1 MGNTTKTL
9 LIHCLALAFLAPLAL
24 ASNPRQTDRRLDGT
38 AQTAPVVGPLPSQL
52 VFPSQLVNTVGNSQS
67 FPLSNTGT
75 APLTVFGIGTT
86 GTFGETNNC
95 GASLAA
101 GASCTINVFF
111 IAEGVGVSAGTVVI
125 VDNNDN
131 VPGISQT
138 VNLSGTGVTEPTA
151 SISPGSMTF
160 GSQLVGTGSA
170 TQAITLGNAANAAQ
184 LAITSTAASG
194 DFSAINDCGGSVAG
208 GTTCTIN
215 VTFTPTAEGQRTGT
229 LTVTDN
235 NNGVTGSTQTV
246 SLTGSGRPAGENATP
261 FISDI
266 SPVSAAL
273 GGASF
278 VLTVR
283 GGGFTAPVLH
293 WQVGTAVTKLTAG
306 SITNESFTVTIP
318 SSLIHAAHTATL
330 TAVNPDSAPATGTSN
345 TVLFPVAAPT
355 PAAIFS
361 QTAVAVTGGSLAVL
375 AADFNNDGKPDLAVT
390 HQSGTVQILLGN
402 GKGQFKLA
410 STATVGE
417 NPTVLAVGDFN
428 GDGKPDLAVA
438 GAGVGTVSILLGN
451 GDGTFNV
458 GATVLVG
465 NGPEALV
472 VGDFNGDGYLDLAVG
487 NFGDHTLSILL
498 GNWDGTFA
506 LLDTLPMLAV
516 PNALAVADFNGDGKL
531 DLAVAIDSYDMVQIL
546 LGNGDGTFT
555 AGSAPTVGPQPVS
568 IAVGDFN
575 GDGFVDMAVANVQGN
590 DVTILLGAGDGTFTA
605 GPPFLAGESPFA
617 VAAADFNGDG
627 KIDLAAADYGGAVTI
642 LQGNGDGTFTTAGAP
657 GASGSGSG
665 LAVAD
670 FNGDGKMDVATAGQT
685 VAILIQPAFSVS
697 SADLSFTAAFG
708 KTSPPQTV
716 TVTNTGTAA
725 LTFTSI
731 KLSGAKAADFAQT
744 GTCTGSL
751 LPAAS
756 CAIQVTY
763 TPDKKSERV
772 SATMTLTDSEGKQE
786 IALSGMAN

>member
-1 MGNTTKTL
+1 MRNTTKTRM
-9 LIHCLALAFLAPLAL
+9 INCLALAVLAPLAL
-24 ASNPRQTDRRLDGT
+24 ATGQTV
-38 AQTAPVVGPLPSQL
+38 PVVGPLPSQL
-52 VFPSQLVNTVGNSQS
+52 VFPSQLVNTVSNSQS
-67 FPLSNTGT
+67 FSLSNTGT
-75 APLTVFGIGTT
+75 APLTSFGIGTT

-111 IAEGVGVSAGTVVI
+111 IAEGVGASTGTVVI
-125 VDNNDN
+125 VDNNEN
-131 VPGISQT
+131 VPNSSQT
-138 VNLSGTGVTEPTA
+138 VNLSGTGVTGPMA
-151 SISPGSMTF
+151 SISPASLTF
-160 GSQLVGTGSA
+160 GSQLVGTDSA
-170 TQAITLGNAANAAQ
+170 SQAVTLSNAANAEPLTIGEIA
-184 LAITSTAASG
+184 AHGAFTST
-194 DFSAINDCGGSVAG
+194 NHCGGSVGG
-208 GTTCTIN
+208 GTSCPIN
-215 VTFTPTAEGQRTGT
+215 VPFTPTAEGQFTGV

-235 NNGVTGSTQTV
+235 DDGAVV

-266 SPVSAAL
+266 SPVSAAP

-283 GGGFTAPVLH
+283 GGGFTAPALH
-293 WQVGTAVTKLTAG
+293 WQVGKTVTKLTAG
-306 SITNESFTVTIP
+306 NITDESFTVTIP
-318 SSLIHAAHTATL
+318 ASLIATAHTATL
-330 TAVNPDSAPATGTSN
+330 TAVNPDSAPATGVSN
-345 TVLFPVAAPT
+345 MLLFPVAAPAA
-355 PAAIFS
+355 AAIFS
-361 QTAVAVTGGSLAVL
+361 QTAVAATAGSIAVL

-390 HQSGTVQILLGN
+390 YQSGAVQILLGN
-402 GKGQFKLA
+402 GKGQFKLT

-428 GDGKPDLAVA
+428 GDGKLDLAVA

-458 GATVLVG
+458 GATVPVG

-487 NFGDHTLSILL
+487 NFGDRTLSILL
-498 GNWDGTFA
+498 GNGDGTFA
-506 LLDTLPMLAV
+506 LLDTLPMLFV

-555 AGSAPTVGPQPVS
+555 TGSAPTVGPQPVS
-568 IAVGDFN
+568 IAAGDFN
-575 GDGFVDMAVANVQGN
+575 GDGFVDLAVANVQGD
-590 DVTILLGAGDGTFTA
+590 DVTILLGVGDGTFTA

-627 KIDLAAADYGGAVTI
+627 KIDLAVADYGGTVTI
-642 LQGNGDGTFTTAGAP
+642 LQGNGDGTFTTAGSPA
-657 GASGSGSG
+657 ASNPANG

-685 VAILIQPAFSVS
+685 SVAILIQPAFSVS

-725 LTFTSI
+725 LAFTSI
-731 KLSGAKAADFAQT
+731 KLGGTKPGDFT
-744 GTCTGSL
+744 MTDTCTGSL

-756 CAIQVTY
+756 CDIQVTY
-763 TPDKKSERV
+763 KPDKKNEV
-772 SATMTLTDSEGKQE
+772 VTATLTLTDSDGKQE
-786 IALSGMAN
+786 IALLGTAE

>member
-1 MGNTTKTL
+1 
-9 LIHCLALAFLAPLAL
+9 
-24 ASNPRQTDRRLDGT
+24 
-38 AQTAPVVGPLPSQL
+38 
-52 VFPSQLVNTVGNSQS
+52 
-67 FPLSNTGT
+67 
-75 APLTVFGIGTT
+75 
-86 GTFGETNNC
+86 
-95 GASLAA
+95 
-101 GASCTINVFF
+101 
-111 IAEGVGVSAGTVVI
+111 
-125 VDNNDN
+125 
-131 VPGISQT
+131 
-138 VNLSGTGVTEPTA
+138 
-151 SISPGSMTF
+151 
-160 GSQLVGTGSA
+160 
-170 TQAITLGNAANAAQ
+170 
-184 LAITSTAASG
+184 
-194 DFSAINDCGGSVAG
+194 VAG
-208 GTTCTIN
+208 GSSCTIN
-215 VTFTPTAEGQRTGT
+215 VTFTPSAEGQRTGT

-266 SPVSAAL
+266 SPVSAAP

-278 VLTVR
+278 ALTVR
-283 GGGFTAPVLH
+283 GGGFTAPALH
-293 WQVGTAVTKLTAG
+293 WQVGKTVTKLTAR

-318 SSLIHAAHTATL
+318 ASLIGTAHTATL
-330 TAVNPDSAPATGTSN
+330 TAVNPDSAPATGVSN
-345 TVLFPVAAPT
+345 TVLFPAAAST

-361 QTAVAVTGGSLAVL
+361 QTTVAATSGSLAIL

-390 HQSGTVQILLGN
+390 YQSGAIQIWLGN

-410 STATVGE
+410 STATAGE

-438 GAGVGTVSILLGN
+438 GAGVGTVTILLGN

-458 GATVLVG
+458 GVTIPVG
-465 NGPEALV
+465 NGPGALV

-487 NFGDHTLSILL
+487 NFGDRTLSILL
-498 GNWDGTFA
+498 GNGDGTFA
-506 LLDTLPMLAV
+506 LLDTLPMLSV

-531 DLAVAIDSYDMVQIL
+531 DLAVALANYDMVQIL

-555 AGSAPTVGPQPVS
+555 AGTAPSVGADPLS

-575 GDGFVDMAVANVQGN
+575 GDGFVDLAVANVQSN
-590 DVTILLGAGDGTFTA
+590 SVSILLGAGDGTFTA
-605 GPPFLAGESPFA
+605 GPSPDAGESPFA

-627 KIDLAAADYGGAVTI
+627 KMNLAAAGYGGTVTI

-657 GASGSGSG
+657 AASKPGSG

-670 FNGDGKMDVATAGQT
+670 FNGDGKMDLATAGENS

-697 SADLSFTAAFG
+697 SADLSFTGAFG
-708 KTSPPQTV
+708 RTSPPQTV

-756 CAIQVTY
+756 CGIQVTY

-772 SATMTLTDSEGKQE
+772 SATMTLTDSDGKQE
-786 IALSGMAN
+786 IPLAGIAN

>member
-1 MGNTTKTL
+1 MRNTTKTR
-9 LIHCLALAFLAPLAL
+9 LINCLALAVLAPLAL
-24 ASNPRQTDRRLDGT
+24 AT
-38 AQTAPVVGPLPSQL
+38 AQTAPVVGPLPSL
-52 VFPSQLVNTVGNSQS
+52 VVFPSQLVNTVSNPQS

-75 APLTVFGIGTT
+75 GPLTVFGVGTT

-95 GASLAA
+95 GESLAA

-111 IAEGVGVSAGTVVI
+111 IAEGVGVSTGTVVI

-131 VPGISQT
+131 VPNMSQT
-138 VNLSGTGVTEPTA
+138 VNLSGTGVTAPLA
-151 SISPGSMTF
+151 SISPASLTF

-170 TQAITLGNAANAAQ
+170 SQAITLGNAANAG
-184 LAITSTAASG
+184 LLTVSSIAASG
-194 DFSAINDCGGSVAG
+194 DFSATNNCGGSVAG
-208 GTTCTIN
+208 GANCTVN

-246 SLTGSGRPAGENATP
+246 SLTGSGRPAGENAAP

-266 SPVSAAL
+266 SPVSAAA

-283 GGGFTAPVLH
+283 GSGYTTPALH
-293 WQVGTAVTKLTAG
+293 WQVGTTVTKLTATA
-306 SITNESFTVTIP
+306 ITDESFTVTIP
-318 SSLIHAAHTATL
+318 ASLIHTAHTATL
-330 TAVNPDSAPATGTSN
+330 TAVNPDTAPATGASN
-345 TVLFPVAAPT
+345 AVLFPVAAPA

-361 QTAVAVTGGSLAVL
+361 QTAVGATSGSLAVV

-390 HQSGTVQILLGN
+390 YQSGAVTILLGN
-402 GKGQFKLA
+402 GKGQFKLT
-410 STATVGE
+410 STATAGE
-417 NPTVLAVGDFN
+417 NPTTLAVGDFN
-428 GDGKPDLAVA
+428 GDGKLDLAVA
-438 GAGVGTVSILLGN
+438 GEGVGTVSILLGN

-458 GATVLVG
+458 GATVPVG
-465 NGPEALV
+465 NGPGSLV

-487 NFGDHTLSILL
+487 NFGDRTLSILL
-498 GNWDGTFA
+498 GNGDGTFA
-506 LLDTLPMLAV
+506 LLDTLPMLSV
-516 PNALAVADFNGDGKL
+516 PNALAAGDFNGDGKL
-531 DLAVAIDSYDMVQIL
+531 DLAVALANYDMVQIL

-555 AGSAPTVGPQPVS
+555 PGSAPGVGGNPLS

-575 GDGFVDMAVANVQGN
+575 GDGFVDMAVANVQS
-590 DVTILLGAGDGTFTA
+590 DTVSILLGAGDGTFTA
-605 GPPFLAGESPFA
+605 GSTLDAGASPFA

-627 KIDLAAADYGGAVTI
+627 KMDLAAGDYSGTVTI
-642 LQGNGDGTFTTAGAP
+642 LHGNGDGTFTTAGAP
-657 GASGSGSG
+657 AASKPAYG

-670 FNGDGKMDVATAGQT
+670 FNGDGKMDMATAGQT
-685 VAILIQPAFSVS
+685 SVAILIQPAFSVS
-697 SADLSFTAAFG
+697 SAALVFTTAFG

-725 LTFTSI
+725 LNFTSI
-731 KLSGAKAADFAQT
+731 KLGGTKPADFAQT

-756 CAIQVTY
+756 CEIQVTY
-763 TPDKKSERV
+763 KPDKKNEV
-772 SATMTLTDSEGKQE
+772 ATATLTLTDSDGKQE
-786 IALSGMAN
+786 IALLGTDE

>member
-1 MGNTTKTL
+1 MRNTTKTR
-9 LIHCLALAFLAPLAL
+9 LINCLALAVLAPLVL
-24 ASNPRQTDRRLDGT
+24 AT
-38 AQTAPVVGPLPSQL
+38 AQTAPIVGPLPSQ
-52 VFPSQLVNTVGNSQS
+52 VDFPSQLVNTVSNTQS

-75 APLTVFGIGTT
+75 APLTILGIGTT

-95 GASLAA
+95 GSSLAA
-101 GASCTINVFF
+101 GANCTINVFF
-111 IAEGVGVSAGTVVI
+111 IAEGVGVSTGTAI
-125 VDNNDN
+125 IIDNNDN
-131 VPGISQT
+131 VPGSSQT
-138 VNLSGTGVTEPTA
+138 VNLSGTGITAPMA
-151 SISPGSMTF
+151 SISPGSLTF

-170 TQAITLGNAANAAQ
+170 PQAITLSNAANAAQ
-184 LAITSTAASG
+184 LSISGVAASG
-194 DFSAINDCGGSVAG
+194 DFSATDNCGGSVAG
-208 GTTCTIN
+208 GANCTIN

-246 SLTGSGRPAGENATP
+246 SLTGSGRPAGENAAP

-266 SPVSAAL
+266 SPVSAAP

-283 GGGFTAPVLH
+283 GGGFTAPALH
-293 WQVGTAVTKLTAG
+293 WQVGKTVTKLTAG
-306 SITNESFTVTIP
+306 NITDESFTVTIP
-318 SSLIHAAHTATL
+318 ASLIATAHTATL
-330 TAVNPDSAPATGTSN
+330 TAVNPDSAPATGVSN
-345 TVLFPVAAPT
+345 MLLFPVAAPAA
-355 PAAIFS
+355 AAIFS
-361 QTAVAVTGGSLAVL
+361 QTAVAATAGSIAVL

-390 HQSGTVQILLGN
+390 YQSGAVQILLGN
-402 GKGQFKLA
+402 GKGQFKLT

-428 GDGKPDLAVA
+428 GDGKLDLAVA

-458 GATVLVG
+458 GATVPVG

-498 GNWDGTFA
+498 GNGDGTFA
-506 LLDTLPMLAV
+506 LLDTLPMLFV

-555 AGSAPTVGPQPVS
+555 TGSAPTVGPQPVS
-568 IAVGDFN
+568 IAAGDFN
-575 GDGFVDMAVANVQGN
+575 GDGFVDLAVANVQGD
-590 DVTILLGAGDGTFTA
+590 DVTILLGVGDGTFTA

-627 KIDLAAADYGGAVTI
+627 KIDLAVADYGGTVTI
-642 LQGNGDGTFTTAGAP
+642 LQGNGDGTFTTAGSPA
-657 GASGSGSG
+657 ASNPANG

-685 VAILIQPAFSVS
+685 SVAILIQPAFSVS

-725 LTFTSI
+725 LAFTSI
-731 KLSGAKAADFAQT
+731 KLGGTKPGDFT
-744 GTCTGSL
+744 MTDTCTGSL

-756 CAIQVTY
+756 CDIQVTY
-763 TPDKKSERV
+763 KPDKKNEV
-772 SATMTLTDSEGKQE
+772 VTATLTLTDGDGKQE
-786 IALSGMAN
+786 IALLGTDE